1 MPIVAYY
8 YLNFL
13 TFQIFSLSIFKIDLY
28 SVSIKSPQNEV
39 TLTRVVKEVKGLNPS
54 FDGADIRG

>member
-1 MPIVAYY
+1 M
-8 YLNFL
+8 
-13 TFQIFSLSIFKIDLY
+13 FSLSIFKIDLY
-28 SVSIKSPQNEV
+28 NVSIKLPQNEV

>member
-1 MPIVAYY
+1 M
-8 YLNFL
+8 
-13 TFQIFSLSIFKIDLY
+13 FSLSIFKIDLY

>member
-1 MPIVAYY
+1 M
-8 YLNFL
+8 LSLLLLKLL
-13 TFQIFSLSIFKIDLY
+13 TFQMFSLSIFKIDLY

-54 FDGADIRG
+54 FDGTDIRG

>member
-1 MPIVAYY
+1 M
-8 YLNFL
+8 
-13 TFQIFSLSIFKIDLY
+13 FSLSIFKIDLLY